1 MSSLGVWLEENM
13 ISSPAKPTASLSISS
28 VREEQS
34 TPQPSSRRI
43 CRMAGLGSALTA
55 KYSLKPLFQLNAWL
69 MRRAFSRMPFSS

>member
-1 MSSLGVWLEENM
+1 M

-43 CRMAGLGSALTA
+43 CMI
-55 KYSLKPLFQLNAWL
+55 
-69 MRRAFSRMPFSS
+69 